1 MNTSFPKYGI
11 IQLEQPNF
19 IEIETDLH
27 VLHVANRKEYKRL
40 IKKCKKL
47 GVSLDYYMEEF
58 GVDDIEYAV
67 EDIHEGLDV
76 PE

>member
-1 MNTSFPKYGI
+1 M
-11 IQLEQPNF
+11 
-19 IEIETDLH
+19 
-27 VLHVANRKEYKRL
+27 KEYKRL